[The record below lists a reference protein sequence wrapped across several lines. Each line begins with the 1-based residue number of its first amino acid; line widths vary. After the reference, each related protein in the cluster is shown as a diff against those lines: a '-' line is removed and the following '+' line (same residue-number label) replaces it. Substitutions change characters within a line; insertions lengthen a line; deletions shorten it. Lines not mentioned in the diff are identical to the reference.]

1 MNPEN
6 LQIALKAI
14 RSQMLRTILTVL
26 IIAFGIM
33 ALVGILT
40 TIDALKSKI
49 NSDFSRMGANTF
61 TLRVTNNRQQQGGKQ
76 AKVYPQIDF
85 REAMRFKEIYDHPA
99 LVSISANASF
109 TSIVKHGNVKT
120 SPNVRVIGGDEH
132 YLEVSGFEVDVGRNF
147 SNHEAR
153 SGSDVAIL
161 GADILDKL
169 ELDPAQAVGEFM
181 SIGSRRYKVIG
192 VMASRGTT
200 MGFSNDNQVIVPVMN
215 VKLNLAQANTEYRV
229 SVSASDPTRL
239 DDAIDEAIGTMRVVR
254 GDPFGAEESFEV
266 RKSDSTAKNL
276 IENLSFISLAATLI
290 GIITLLGAAIG
301 LMNIML
307 VSVTERTREI
317 GVRKSIGA
325 SRSNIRWQFLTEAI
339 VIGQIGGLFG
349 MILGIIAGNVIAIL
363 VGADFIIPWVWIIA
377 AIILCLLVSVVS
389 GFYPAS
395 KAANLD
401 PIDALRYE

>member
-6 LQIALKAI
+6 IRIALKAV
-14 RSQMLRTILTVL
+14 RSQILRTILTVL

-49 NSDFSRMGANTF
+49 SSDFSRMGANTF
-61 TLRVTNNRQQQGGKQ
+61 TLRVPSNSSSRDGKQ
-76 AKVYPQIDF
+76 AKSYPEIDF
-85 REAMRFKEIYDHPA
+85 RQAQRFKDIYDHPA
-99 LVSISANASF
+99 KVSISANASF
-109 TSIVKHGNVKT
+109 GSTVKFQSKKT
-120 SPNVRVIGGDEH
+120 NPNVRVIGGDEN
-132 YLEVSGFEVDVGRNF
+132 YLEVSGFELSHGRNF
-147 SNHEAR
+147 SLNEAR
-153 SGSDVAIL
+153 SGSDMVIVGIDVL
-161 GADILDKL
+161 TKL
-169 ELDPAQAVGEFM
+169 EVEAQEVINEFI
-181 SIGSRRYKVIG
+181 SIGARRYKVIG
-192 VMASRGTT
+192 ILASKGAT

-229 SVSASDPTRL
+229 SVSADDPTRL
-239 DDAIDEAIGTMRVVR
+239 DKAVDEAIGTMRVVR
-254 GDPFGAEESFEV
+254 GDPIGDAESFEI

-276 IENLSFISLAATLI
+276 IENLSVISLAATLI
-290 GIITLLGAAIG
+290 GVITLLGAAIG

-325 SRSNIRWQFLTEAI
+325 SKSNIRWQFLTEAI
-339 VIGQIGGLFG
+339 AIGQIGGLLGTIF
-349 MILGIIAGNVIAIL
+349 GIIAGNVVAVL
-363 VGADFIIPWVWIIA
+363 VGADFIIPWLWIFA
-377 AIILCLLVSVVS
+377 AVVICLFVSVIS